1 MTLIRGKVWKFGDNV
16 NTDAMAPGFA
26 FKAPWEELK
35 TLILHIHPKFVREA
49 KPGDVIVAGKNWGCG
64 SSREHAPAN
73 LKRLGMGCVLA
84 ESFGRIYF
92 RNSVALAFPGLI
104 CPGVSQ
110 AFDEGDELELELES
124 AKVRNIT
131 KGNTLQ
137 GEPLSQEMLAIIAKG
152 GLVATLKERLKAQQK
167 RADY

>member
-35 TLILHIHPKFVREA
+35 KVILHIHPKFTQEA
-49 KPGDVIVAGKNWGCG
+49 KPGDVIAAGKNWGCG
-64 SSREHAPAN
+64 SSRERAPAN
-73 LKRLGMGCVLA
+73 LKRLGINCVLA

-92 RNSVALAFPGLI
+92 RNSVALAFPSLV
-104 CPGVSQ
+104 CPGVSG

-124 AKVRNIT
+124 AQVRNLT
-131 KGNTLQ
+131 KGKELQ
-137 GEPLSQEMLAIIAKG
+137 GEPLSPDMLAIIAKG
-152 GLVATLKERLKAQQK
+152 GIIPTLKERLKTKQ
-167 RADY
+167 

>member
-1 MTLIRGKVWKFGDNV
+1 MTRITGKVWKFGDNV

-35 TLILHIHPKFVREA
+35 KVILHIHPKFTQEA

-64 SSREHAPAN
+64 SSREQAPAN
-73 LKRLGMGCVLA
+73 LKRLGINCVLA

-92 RNSVALAFPGLI
+92 RNSVALAFPSLV
-104 CPGVSQ
+104 CPGVSG

-124 AKVRNIT
+124 ARVRNLT
-131 KGNTLQ
+131 KGTELP
-137 GEPLSQEMLAIIAKG
+137 GEPLSPDMLAIIAKG
-152 GLVATLKERLKAQQK
+152 GLIPTLKERLKTKQ
-167 RADY
+167 